1 VLGVTDV
8 KVIRAHTHLAVI
20 DSTLAV

>member
-8 KVIRAHTHLAVI
+8 KVVRGHSHLAVI